1 MQTRGHKADF
11 AHFLIESGEQLL
23 SLFWPAA
30 DARRAASLEII
41 ARTAYTAEEV
51 LVITLRRLASIRA
64 VLFVKLWSWHVG
76 RIVMS
81 RRMKTFFLVILVDC
95 LYG

>member
-30 DARRAASLEII
+30 NARRAVSPEII
-41 ARTAYTAEEV
+41 ARTAYTAGESACHYLEMIG
-51 LVITLRRLASIRA
+51 LDQSGAARKTLEQARRQDSNRA
-64 VLFVKLWSWHVG
+64 
-76 RIVMS
+76 
-81 RRMKTFFLVILVDC
+81 DA
-95 LYG
+95 